1 MYQDKGKCHQCTLEG
16 KTYIPV
22 GQELPQSEEEKRDRK
37 KIPRSMGKLEDR
49 VRPYSWG
56 LRNYVQLG
64 VFLVTV
70 GIGIHFFI
78 YVHQAAGAG
87 AITVSRPAGVEGFLP
102 IGALLGWKLFA
113 LTGIWDPIHPAA
125 MVILGFAAL
134 ISLGLRKS
142 FCGWFCPIGTLS
154 EWMWKAGR
162 IVFGGNFQLPPWLD
176 FPLRTL
182 KYLFLA
188 FFVWTIFSM
197 SRLAILAF
205 LQGPYYKM
213 SDVKMLFFFTHMSAV
228 TAVSLIA
235 LALVSL
241 AVRNFWC
248 RYLCPYGA
256 LMGLF
261 SLFSPTRVQRNPTTC
276 IDCKRCSE
284 VCPYRLPVE
293 RKLRVISPECNGCMD
308 CTVVCPAKNTLE
320 LRTLGVSKKG
330 WSATRLGA
338 VIIVLYLGLVYA
350 ASITGH
356 WESSMSE
363 KEFRARLQDIHAA
376 RYTHP

>member
-1 MYQDKGKCHQCTLEG
+1 MYQDKGQCHQCTLEG

-248 RYLCPYGA
+248 R
-256 LMGLF
+256 
-261 SLFSPTRVQRNPTTC
+261 
-276 IDCKRCSE
+276 
-284 VCPYRLPVE
+284 
-293 RKLRVISPECNGCMD
+293 VISPECNGCMD

-356 WESSMSE
+356 WKSSVSE
-363 KEFRARLQDIHAA
+363 KEFRARLQDIHSA